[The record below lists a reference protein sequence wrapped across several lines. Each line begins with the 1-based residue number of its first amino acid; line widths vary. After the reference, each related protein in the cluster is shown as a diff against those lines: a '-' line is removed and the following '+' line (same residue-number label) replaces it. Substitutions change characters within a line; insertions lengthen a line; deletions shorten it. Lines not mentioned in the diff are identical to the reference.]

1 MTRQHM
7 TDTELH
13 QSETHTGLQTV
24 QAFYAALSRGDV
36 PGVLALLAP
45 DLRWTEAEGF
55 PYYSGTWTNPIAVR
69 DNLLVPIAHDWD
81 EFKATAE
88 DFVVQGDRIVSLG
101 AYTGIFKKTAK
112 QMTAQFAHVWTVDG
126 GKIVR
131 FDMYTDTAKVLEA
144 MR

>member
-1 MTRQHM
+1 MTRQH
-7 TDTELH
+7 TTNTELNE
-13 QSETHTGLQTV
+13 SAAHTGLRTV

-36 PGVLALLAP
+36 PAVLALLAQ

-55 PYYSGTWTNPIAVR
+55 PYYNGTWTDPIAVR
-69 DNLLVPIAHDWD
+69 DNLLVPIARDWD

-112 QMTAQFAHVWTVDG
+112 PMTAKFAHLWTVERA
-126 GKIVR
+126 KVVR